1 MPNYQELFEALPG
14 LYLVLDPEL
23 RIVAVSDAYLEATMT
38 RREEIV
44 GRELFAV
51 FPDNP
56 DDPHATGAGNLRAS
70 LERVRRTR
78 EPDTMAVQQYD
89 IRRPES
95 EGGEFE
101 MRHWSPVNSPVL
113 DERRRLLFIVHR
125 VEDVTEIARLAERQS
140 VQEAEIVRRSLE
152 LQEANAKLRTADSA
166 KNEFLSRMSHE
177 LRSPLTAIMGFGQL
191 LSFAGLDEKSEE
203 RVSMIL
209 KASDHL
215 LAIVNEVLDLSR
227 VQEGTVSISPET
239 VALQP
244 LLDDA
249 IGLMRPLAESLGVVM
264 RPPELAPGAGYV
276 FADNQRLKQVVI
288 NLLSNA
294 IKYNRPAGEIR
305 VSVEEAPD
313 ERVRIAV
320 TDTGRGLTSES
331 IDKLFV
337 PFERLDAAAVGIE
350 GTGLGLALSRTLVEA
365 MGGSIAVESVL
376 GSGTTF
382 TVEVDRGEPLAVRV
396 LSGDPDPLLRIHR
409 YAGERR
415 VLYIEDTAANVRVIE
430 GVLER
435 RPGVQL
441 LSAMF
446 GRLGLELA
454 REHHPDLIVLD
465 LHLPDLPGERV
476 LAELQEDPE
485 TRDIPVI
492 VLSADATRERE
503 QMLVAGASAFLTKP
517 IDLLRLLDVFDR
529 YLGSGAAAVGE
540 FGAELE
546 HYLEA

>member
-177 LRSPLTAIMGFGQL
+177 LRSPLTAIMGFSQL
-191 LSFAGLDEKSEE
+191 LGFAGLDEKS
-203 RVSMIL
+203 
-209 KASDHL
+209 
-215 LAIVNEVLDLSR
+215 
-227 VQEGTVSISPET
+227 
-239 VALQP
+239 
-244 LLDDA
+244 
-249 IGLMRPLAESLGVVM
+249 
-264 RPPELAPGAGYV
+264 
-276 FADNQRLKQVVI
+276 
-288 NLLSNA
+288 
-294 IKYNRPAGEIR
+294 
-305 VSVEEAPD
+305 D
-313 ERVRIAV
+313 ERV
-320 TDTGRGLTSES
+320 
-331 IDKLFV
+331 
-337 PFERLDAAAVGIE
+337 
-350 GTGLGLALSRTLVEA
+350 
-365 MGGSIAVESVL
+365 
-376 GSGTTF
+376 
-382 TVEVDRGEPLAVRV
+382 
-396 LSGDPDPLLRIHR
+396 
-409 YAGERR
+409 
-415 VLYIEDTAANVRVIE
+415 
-430 GVLER
+430 
-435 RPGVQL
+435 
-441 LSAMF
+441 
-446 GRLGLELA
+446 
-454 REHHPDLIVLD
+454 
-465 LHLPDLPGERV
+465 
-476 LAELQEDPE
+476 
-485 TRDIPVI
+485 
-492 VLSADATRERE
+492 
-503 QMLVAGASAFLTKP
+503 
-517 IDLLRLLDVFDR
+517 
-529 YLGSGAAAVGE
+529 
-540 FGAELE
+540 
-546 HYLEA
+546 